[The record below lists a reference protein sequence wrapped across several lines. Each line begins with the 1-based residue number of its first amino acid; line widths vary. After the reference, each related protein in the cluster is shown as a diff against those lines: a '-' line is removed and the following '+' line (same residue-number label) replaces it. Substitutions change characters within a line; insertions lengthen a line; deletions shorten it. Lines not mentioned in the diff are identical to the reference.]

1 MLLAVSAPIAGA
13 HPNPAS
19 PEASPLAAAAEISTS
34 GSWPG
39 GNTWTIARAV
49 LPGYTI
55 RHTVPEVRIQFSVA
69 DDRGR
74 LVQTLKEGD
83 FRILDNRDTVLQIRD
98 FTRLDDLPLQVGIL
112 LDVSDSVQK
121 TAARQRQ
128 AALFFVQH
136 VLHPES
142 DRAALLAFS
151 NELKLW
157 QPTTGDRDALG
168 QALARVQQLG
178 YATYLYDGV
187 LRACQDQFPSLTE
200 GDFAQR
206 ILVLISD
213 GEDTGSLHSLADAI
227 FAAQRREV
235 QIFALSVHPGHIL
248 SNGDST
254 LRQLADATG
263 GQFFLANTE
272 KDFPAIFDAMEQ
284 QMRTQYSL
292 SFQPAAQTP
301 GFHTVKIEMA
311 GKEVVRVR
319 ARQGYFYDAP

>member
-1 MLLAVSAPIAGA
+1 MLLAVAAPIAGA
-13 HPNPAS
+13 RPLPAS
-19 PEASPLAAAAEISTS
+19 PAASPAGSAAESSVLTPVFS
-34 GSWPG
+34 QNSW
-39 GNTWTIARAV
+39 TVAKAM

-55 RHTVPEVRIQFSVA
+55 RHTVPEVRIQFTVA

-74 LVQTLKEGD
+74 LLPSLTRGD
-83 FRILDNRDTVLQIRD
+83 FRILDNHDAVLQIRD

-121 TAARQRQ
+121 SAALQRQ
-128 AALFFVQH
+128 AALFFVQQ
-136 VLHPES
+136 VLHPQS
-142 DRAALLAFS
+142 DRAALFAFS
-151 NELKLW
+151 NEVRLW
-157 QPTTGDRDALG
+157 QSSTGDRDALG

-187 LRACQDQFPSLTE
+187 YRACQDQFPASAE

-213 GEDTGSLHSLADAI
+213 GNDTGSLHSMADAI

-235 QIFALSVHPGHIL
+235 QIFALSVHPDRIL
-248 SNGDST
+248 AIGDSA

-263 GQFFLANTE
+263 GQFFRAKSE
-272 KDFPAIFDAMEQ
+272 RDFPAVFTAMEQ
-284 QMRTQYSL
+284 QMRTQYSV

-301 GFHTVKIEMA
+301 GFHAVKIELA
-311 GKEVVRVR
+311 GKEIVRVH